1 MIEYHEYRTGERDY
15 GDDHKLTNNWNP
27 EQDYGKEYAKVYF
40 NMESEGYSY
49 PSFSFTEEQRE
60 KFTDDINKIF
70 SSIGW
75 TCEEPERVVIGKMPV
90 DTQNIIVVL
99 DTMHGYLHMMNWTN

>member
-1 MIEYHEYRTGERDY
+1 MIKYHEYRTGEQDY
-15 GDDHKLTNNWNP
+15 GEDHMLTNNWNP

-40 NMESEGYSY
+40 NMETEGYDY

-60 KFTDDINKIF
+60 KFTDDINRIF

-75 TCEEPERVVIGKMPV
+75 SCEESEKKY
-90 DTQNIIVVL
+90 QAYVL
-99 DTMHGYLHMMNWTN
+99 HGQKENLIYICIHSSLVKKC